1 MNLRKIG
8 AVAGLFLLAGVG
20 GCEHYYM
27 VQDPTG
33 GKTFYTQ
40 KMDQKDNGAV
50 VFKDLVTGQQVTL
63 QNSAI
68 KEVPKSD
75 LPAGTVK

>member
-8 AVAGLFLLAGVG
+8 AGVGLLLLTAIG

-40 KMDQKDNGAV
+40 KLDQKDSGAV
-50 VFKDLVTGQQVTL
+50 VFKDMVTGQQVTL
-63 QNSAI
+63 QNSAV
-68 KEVPKSD
+68 KEVPKTE
-75 LPAGTVK
+75 LPPGAVK